1 MVSVYFCFPLLQDE
15 RSAFTFST
23 VNVEEIFV
31 SRIEQIQRT
40 TNKRARFVAN
50 KSTNRAQ
57 FQRSQCHL
65 KTWLHIVKTRETYLV
80 VQHETPKNNQ
90 SLFPSQLLRVREK

>member
-1 MVSVYFCFPLLQDE
+1 MFLCFPLLQDE
-15 RSAFTFST
+15 RSAFTLYP
-23 VNVEEIFV
+23 VNDEEIFV
-31 SRIEQIQRT
+31 SRIGQIQRT
-40 TNKRARFVAN
+40 TNKRARFVAI

-57 FQRSQCHL
+57 FQRSQCHS
-65 KTWLHIVKTRETYLV
+65 KTLLHIIKTRETYLV